1 MLTAKITIQAAK
13 NGWII
18 QHTPLELLKQDADFN
33 PQNPPEPTT
42 VVFQTMDEATGYL
55 NDTFDDKEAA

>member
-1 MLTAKITIQAAK
+1 MLNAKIQIQAAK
-13 NGWII
+13 NGWVI

-42 VVFQTMDEATGYL
+42 VVFETMDEAAGYL
-55 NDTFDDKEAA
+55 RDTFNESQ